1 MTIVG
6 MNLFLLGSVLL
17 KKTIL
22 QELFC
27 CIYIKYNIN

>member
-17 KKTIL
+17 KENNL
-22 QELFC
+22 YELFY

>member
-17 KKTIL
+17 KGNGWLHFFVAFI
-22 QELFC
+22 
-27 CIYIKYNIN
+27 

>member
-17 KKTIL
+17 KENIL
-22 QELFC
+22 RKLFVAF
-27 CIYIKYNIN
+27 I

>member
-17 KKTIL
+17 KENSWVHFFVAFI
-22 QELFC
+22 
-27 CIYIKYNIN
+27 

>member
-17 KKTIL
+17 KENIL
-22 QELFC
+22 QKFF
-27 CIYIKYNIN
+27 IAFI

>member
-17 KKTIL
+17 KGNSWPHFFVAFI
-22 QELFC
+22 
-27 CIYIKYNIN
+27 

>member
-17 KKTIL
+17 KENIL
-22 QELFC
+22 CKLFR

>member
-17 KKTIL
+17 KENIL
-22 QELFC
+22 YKLF
-27 CIYIKYNIN
+27 IAFI

>member
-17 KKTIL
+17 KENNLHK
-22 QELFC
+22 LFVAF
-27 CIYIKYNIN
+27 I